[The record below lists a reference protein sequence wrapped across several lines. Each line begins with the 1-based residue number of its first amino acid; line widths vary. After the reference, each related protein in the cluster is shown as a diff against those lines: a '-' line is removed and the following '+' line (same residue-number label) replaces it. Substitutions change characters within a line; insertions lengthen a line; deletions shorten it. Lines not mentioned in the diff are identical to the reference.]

1 MAEDLKPKRCDRRE
15 FLTTSAGLA
24 IAGMLG
30 NFASLERGRTS
41 SDGERSPFSSA
52 PSAPR
57 RIILDTDPGIDDAM
71 AILLTLRS
79 PELKVEA
86 ITPVAG
92 NVPLELTL
100 PNALRLVE
108 IAGHTDVPVAAG
120 ASVPLVRRLVTATH
134 AHGENGLGGVEF
146 PAPSIK
152 PVKETATEI
161 IRRIVRGSPGEISIV
176 AIGPLTNVATALRA
190 DPDLAAM
197 IPAIVLMG
205 GSLSGGNVT
214 PAAEFNF
221 YVDPEAALIV
231 FHSGIPITMVGL
243 DVTRKVQLREEHV
256 AALEAG
262 KNPSS
267 QAAGRIMRSTM
278 ERYRK
283 TGFPGGPTMHDP
295 LALASMI
302 DPAVV
307 TLQDYFVDIETSGE
321 ITAGESVGYRRTP
334 MRHSAP
340 LDSDVSVNAAA
351 PATDEIFK
359 PNAKV
364 AVDVDPERF
373 FHLLISR
380 LTA

>member
-1 MAEDLKPKRCDRRE
+1 MTETKKIAATNRRE
-15 FLTTSAGLA
+15 FLATSTGMVVGGLLSTLP
-24 IAGMLG
+24 IAE
-30 NFASLERGRTS
+30 ASARTS
-41 SDGERSPFSSA
+41 HSLAAPVSSSPA
-52 PSAPR
+52 APR

-79 PELKVEA
+79 PEIKIEA
-86 ITPVAG
+86 ITPVSG

-108 IAGHTDVPVAAG
+108 IAGRTDIPVAAG
-120 ASVPLVRRLVTATH
+120 ASVPLVRNLITATY
-134 AHGENGLGGVEF
+134 AHGENGLGGVDF
-146 PAPSIK
+146 PAPKIK
-152 PVKETATEI
+152 PVNESATEI
-161 IRRIVRGSPGEISIV
+161 IRRIVRANPGEISIV
-176 AIGPLTNVATALRA
+176 AIGPLTNVAMALRA
-190 DPDLAAM
+190 DPELARM

-221 YVDPEAALIV
+221 YVDPEAARIV

-267 QAAGRIMRSTM
+267 QAAGRIMRSTL

-283 TGFPGGPTMHDP
+283 TGFAGGPTMHDP

-302 DPAVV
+302 DPGVV

-321 ITAGESVGYRRTP
+321 ITAGESVGYRRVP
-334 MRHSAP
+334 FRHSAP
-340 LDSDVSVNAAA
+340 LESEAAA
-351 PATDEIFK
+351 RQPLPTDETFH

-364 AVDVDPERF
+364 AVDVDAERF
-373 FHLLISR
+373 LRLLVTR

>member
-1 MAEDLKPKRCDRRE
+1 MAV
-15 FLTTSAGLA
+15 
-24 IAGMLG
+24 AGMLG
-30 NFASLERGRTS
+30 NIVARKHGPAVDDL
-41 SDGERSPFSSA
+41 PFSSA
-52 PSAPR
+52 PAAVR
-57 RIILDTDPGIDDAM
+57 RIIIDTDPGIDDAM
-71 AILLTLRS
+71 AILLALRS

-86 ITPVAG
+86 ITPVSG

-108 IAGHTDVPVAAG
+108 IAGRTDIPVAAG
-120 ASVPLVRRLVTATH
+120 ASEPLVRRLVTATH

-146 PAPSIK
+146 PPPSIK

-176 AIGPLTNVATALRA
+176 AIGPLTNIATVLRA
-190 DPDLAAM
+190 DPELAAL

-278 ERYRK
+278 ERNRK

-302 DPAVV
+302 DSAVV
-307 TLQDYFVDIETSGE
+307 TLQDYFVDIETVGQL
-321 ITAGESVGYRRTP
+321 TAGESVGYRRAP
-334 MRHSAP
+334 MRQSAP
-340 LDSDVSVNAAA
+340 LDSAA
-351 PATDEIFK
+351 PVPPVPASDETFK
-359 PNAKV
+359 PNARV
-364 AVDVDPERF
+364 AIDVDPERF
-373 FHLLISR
+373 FRLLISR
-380 LTA
+380 LTS

>member
-1 MAEDLKPKRCDRRE
+1 MTSDAKPKRSNRRE
-15 FLTTSAGLA
+15 FLATSAGMA
-24 IAGMLG
+24 VAGMLG
-30 NFASLERGRTS
+30 NLAAPEHVCAALSAS
-41 SDGERSPFSSA
+41 PA

-57 RIILDTDPGIDDAM
+57 RIVLDTDPGIDDAM

-79 PELKVEA
+79 PELQVEA
-86 ITPVAG
+86 ITPVSG

-108 IAGHTDVPVAAG
+108 IAERTDIPVAAG
-120 ASVPLVRRLVTATH
+120 ASVPLVRQLITASYV
-134 AHGENGLGGVEF
+134 HGENGLGGVDF
-146 PAPSIK
+146 PPPKTK
-152 PVKETATEI
+152 PAKETATEI
-161 IRRIVRGSPGEISIV
+161 IRRIVRANPGQISIV

-190 DPDLAAM
+190 DPELAAM
-197 IPAIVLMG
+197 IPAIVMMG

-221 YVDPEAALIV
+221 YVDPEATHIV

-307 TLQDYFVDIETSGE
+307 TLQDYFVDIETTGE
-321 ITAGESVGYRRTP
+321 ITAGESIGYRRAP
-334 MRHSAP
+334 IRRSAP
-340 LDSDVSVNAAA
+340 LESEALAHASSAA
-351 PATDEIFK
+351 DETFR
-359 PNAKV
+359 PNTKV

-373 FHLLISR
+373 FRLLLAR

>member
-1 MAEDLKPKRCDRRE
+1 
-15 FLTTSAGLA
+15 
-24 IAGMLG
+24 MLG
-30 NFASLERGRTS
+30 NLAAPEHVCAALSAS
-41 SDGERSPFSSA
+41 PA

-57 RIILDTDPGIDDAM
+57 RIVLDTDPGIDDAM

-79 PELKVEA
+79 PELQVEA
-86 ITPVAG
+86 ITPVSG

-108 IAGHTDVPVAAG
+108 IAERTDIPVAAG
-120 ASVPLVRRLVTATH
+120 ASVPLVRQLITASYV
-134 AHGENGLGGVEF
+134 HGENGLGGVDF
-146 PAPSIK
+146 PPPKTK
-152 PVKETATEI
+152 PAKETATEI
-161 IRRIVRGSPGEISIV
+161 IRRIVRANPGQISIV

-190 DPDLAAM
+190 DPELAAM
-197 IPAIVLMG
+197 IPAIVMMG

-221 YVDPEAALIV
+221 YVDPEATHIV

-307 TLQDYFVDIETSGE
+307 TLQDYFVDIETTGE
-321 ITAGESVGYRRTP
+321 ITAGESIGYRRAP
-334 MRHSAP
+334 IRRSAP
-340 LDSDVSVNAAA
+340 LESEALAHASSAA
-351 PATDEIFK
+351 DETFR
-359 PNAKV
+359 PNTKV

-373 FHLLISR
+373 FRLLLAR